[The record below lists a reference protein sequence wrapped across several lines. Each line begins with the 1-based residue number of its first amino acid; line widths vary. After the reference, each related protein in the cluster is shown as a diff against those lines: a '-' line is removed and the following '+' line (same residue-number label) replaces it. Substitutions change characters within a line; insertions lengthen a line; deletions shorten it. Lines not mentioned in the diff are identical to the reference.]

1 MSTLFNSATLLK
13 DNDVVGLLD
22 SRQSMGDG
30 DGSAVLSDPVE
41 GSLDDLFTLGVNG
54 TGGFVEDDDLRLLDD
69 TSGDGKTLLLT
80 S

>member
-1 MSTLFNSATLLK
+1 
-13 DNDVVGLLD
+13 
-22 SRQSMGDG
+22 
-30 DGSAVLSDPVE
+30 LSDPVE

-69 TSGDGKTLLLT
+69 TSGDGKTLLLA